1 MSDNYQIFHVPTK
14 DNPADFLTRG
24 VRVNDL
30 LTNSL
35 WFKGPA
41 WLPCVNSWPSQKPD
55 VVVYEITAERRYDPI
70 AVECLFETKEYSSL
84 DKIFRV
90 TRYVFQFLNNLF
102 RRLSHKRVV
111 MAISKPVIYW
121 LRYSQLTNF
130 GETFS
135 WLFYSESRDSSQFS
149 SLCYVLQKPT
159 SGLSKECCELIRD
172 LGLYFDESIG
182 LIRSRGRLKHSD
194 ITRNSKYPILMAP
207 KDHITR
213 LFIQRAHKYNLHGG
227 VQETL
232 ASIRQQLWIPKG
244 RQAVRNVIRRC
255 VTCRKVEGKSYKYP
269 GPPSLPIHRVVFNRP
284 FETVGI
290 DYSGPIVITKTE
302 DGEPRKVYICLFTC
316 TSSRA
321 VHLDVALDMTAE
333 SFLLIFRRFCGTWS
347 VPKQIISDN
356 GTNFKATAKF
366 LEQVSSDSQ
375 VQEYFGARGIVWKF
389 IAPRAP
395 WQGGF
400 YERMIKVV
408 KNCLRKVLYRKR
420 VSLDELKTVVV
431 EIQSRVNN
439 RPLTYI
445 DSARDSP
452 EPLTPSH
459 LLYGRRIEAM
469 PPLVFEDESDPS
481 YMDHNQMNEQFS
493 LLSCIISE
501 FEKFWRQN
509 YIISLRE
516 RHYGSNKAIE
526 FNNLNV
532 GDVVLVQVDS
542 PRGSWPLGRIVQLRP
557 DSEGVVRSV
566 DVYCKGHVSTRT
578 VDKLIPLEISEP
590 VDGRL
595 LSSTDDDLISKEV
608 PDSQSCHSSV
618 PVTKARPQRA
628 SGIKAA
634 RERKELIDQG
644 LL

>member
-1 MSDNYQIFHVPTK
+1 MS
-14 DNPADFLTRG
+14 
-24 VRVNDL
+24 
-30 LTNSL
+30 
-35 WFKGPA
+35 
-41 WLPCVNSWPSQKPD
+41 
-55 VVVYEITAERRYDPI
+55 
-70 AVECLFETKEYSSL
+70 
-84 DKIFRV
+84 
-90 TRYVFQFLNNLF
+90 
-102 RRLSHKRVV
+102 
-111 MAISKPVIYW
+111 
-121 LRYSQLTNF
+121 F

-135 WLFYSESRDSSQFS
+135 HLFYSESRDSSKFS
-149 SLCYVLQKPT
+149 GLYNVLLKPT
-159 SGLSKECCELIRD
+159 APLSKECWELIRD

-182 LIRSRGRLKHSD
+182 LIRSRGRLKHSE
-194 ITRNSKYPILMAP
+194 IAVNSKYPILMAS

-269 GPPSLPIHRVVFNRP
+269 GPPSLPLHRVVLNRP

-302 DGEPRKVYICLFTC
+302 NGEPKKVYICLFTC
-316 TSSRA
+316 TSTRA

-375 VQEYFGARGIVWKF
+375 VQEYFGTRGIVWKF

-400 YERMIKVV
+400 YERMIKIT
-408 KNCLRKVLYRKR
+408 KSCLRKVLYRQR
-420 VSLDELKTVVV
+420 VSLDELQTVVV
-431 EIQSRVNN
+431 EIQSHVNN

-445 DSARDSP
+445 DSSRDSH

-469 PPLVFEDESDPS
+469 PPLVLEDESDPS
-481 YMDHNQMNEQFS
+481 YRDHDQLNEQFS

-501 FEKFWRQN
+501 FEKIWRQQ

-516 RHYGSNKAIE
+516 RHYGSSKAIE
-526 FNNLNV
+526 LNKLNV
-532 GDVVLVQVDS
+532 GDVVLVQTDS
-542 PRGSWPLGRIVQLRP
+542 PRGNWPLGRIVQLRP

-566 DVYCKGHVSTRT
+566 DVYSKGHVSTKT
-578 VDKLIPLEISEP
+578 VDKLIPLEVSEP
-590 VDGRL
+590 VGGQLRN
-595 LSSTDDDLISKEV
+595 TAADDPVSINVS
-608 PDSQSCHSSV
+608 DSESPHSSK

-634 RERKELIDQG
+634 LERKELIDQG